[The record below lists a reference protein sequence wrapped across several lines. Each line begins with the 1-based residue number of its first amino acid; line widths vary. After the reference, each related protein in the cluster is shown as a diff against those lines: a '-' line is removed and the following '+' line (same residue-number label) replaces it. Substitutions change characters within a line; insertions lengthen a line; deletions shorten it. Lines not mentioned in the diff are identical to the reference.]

1 MEHCAWLAAWAA
13 RRASPA
19 LALPIGIAT
28 FLVSN
33 ALVFLNSRW
42 SFRYFEEPI
51 LRLKTRFKTSDSEL
65 PIPGEY
71 GDISRAAAA
80 ARDPQVVAPR
90 PELWVRSRVWGRV
103 PFIVEY
109 ESLHGLKIGSTL
121 PSP

>member
-1 MEHCAWLAAWAA
+1 MYHVLVMEHCAWLAAWAA
-13 RRASPA
+13 RRTSPA

-71 GDISRAAAA
+71 GDISRAAASR
-80 ARDPQVVAPR
+80 ARPTGARSKAGAVGQVAGLGTR
-90 PELWVRSRVWGRV
+90 PIHSRV
-103 PFIVEY
+103 
-109 ESLHGLKIGSTL
+109 
-121 PSP
+121 